1 MLKLRLSGWTYQDIA
16 NKAGI
21 SRQRIQQILSPSS
34 RIRDWVVREAG
45 GICQT
50 CGIWVGQSGHV
61 HHIEAAEFETYN
73 HMPSL
78 RLLCLSCHRKAH
90 NEGNIKVEKPPQ
102 RKRRILRRLATEK
115 YIIDDGKGNRE
126 ITELKC
132 ERCNHTW
139 WPRTPM
145 PKQCPACQSRTWDIP
160 SGKAQT

>member
-1 MLKLRLSGWTYQDIA
+1 MLKLRLSGWTYRDIA
-16 NKAGI
+16 GKAGI
-21 SRQRIQQILSPSS
+21 SQQRVQQILSPPPG
-34 RIRDWVVREAG
+34 IRNQVIEAAG

-73 HMPSL
+73 HIPSL
-78 RLLCLSCHRKAH
+78 RLLCPSCHRKAH
-90 NEGNIKVEKPPQ
+90 GGGKVEKPP
-102 RKRRILRRLATEK
+102 RKHRIRRKLATEK

-160 SGKAQT
+160 SGKAQS